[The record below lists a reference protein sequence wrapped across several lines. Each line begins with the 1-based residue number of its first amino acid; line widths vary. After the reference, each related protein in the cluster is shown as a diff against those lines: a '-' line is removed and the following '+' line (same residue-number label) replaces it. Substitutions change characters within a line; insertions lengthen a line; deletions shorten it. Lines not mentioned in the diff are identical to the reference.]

1 VTSLE
6 TTWTKWRVDLIGAA
20 VLVVLTSVFV
30 LGPVRGGL
38 RQRAVAKV
46 QRTELA
52 AQESRLA
59 QADRILMAVKK
70 DYGAVEARLAQS
82 ALHLEP
88 SANVNSRLA
97 RISELAIEAGLQID
111 EIKPGAPLMGE
122 HYETVPIFLAGNGTY
137 RQCAVFLHQLRQA
150 LPDTGAE
157 SLELSGNAAAPAA
170 TGTFRFNLH
179 WHAAPPTQTA
189 MK

>member
-1 VTSLE
+1 MTSLD
-6 TTWTKWRVDLIGAA
+6 TIWTKWRIDLIGAA

-30 LGPVRGGL
+30 MGPVRGAL

-46 QRTELA
+46 RRAELA
-52 AQESRLA
+52 SQEGRLA
-59 QADRILMAVKK
+59 HADRVLTAVKK
-70 DYGAVEARLAQS
+70 DQGAVEAQLAQS

-88 SANVNSRLA
+88 SANVNNRLA

-111 EIKPGAPLMGE
+111 EIKPGAPAMGE

-137 RQCAVFLHQLRQA
+137 RQCAVFLRHLRQA
-150 LPDTGAE
+150 LPDTSAE
-157 SLELSGNAAAPAA
+157 SLELSGNAGAPAA
-170 TGTFRFNLH
+170 TGMFRFNLH

-189 MK
+189 MR